1 MNCESHD
8 HTALMPGVSLG
19 SCGKP
24 CDQTCD
30 EPCADKSALPT
41 KSRWVNALNNSLFNT
56 LDLCFDDIYR
66 EPRKIL
72 IVGGCRQMDL
82 SQHIALL
89 LPAAEIHLVD
99 PDVSVVQR
107 AKEEICCR
115 FKFVDT
121 PLEDLPYETNQFD
134 LTIAHNFMALPYQNW
149 ERAIFELARVTEANL
164 FFSVHRPFLWKLAS
178 CLSGFSK
185 AVQALGLQVPES
197 MPPTFDLINHLTHY
211 AKIKTKLSPLPW
223 TVYMTEV
230 RPKWEEKLTLAS

>member
-1 MNCESHD
+1 MNCEPHD
-8 HTALMPGVSLG
+8 HAALMPGVSLG

-30 EPCADKSALPT
+30 EPCADKPSLPA
-41 KSRWVNALNNSLFNT
+41 KSRWANALNNSLFNT

-99 PDVSVVQR
+99 PDASVVQR

-115 FKFVDT
+115 FKFVDA
-121 PLEDLPYETNQFD
+121 PLEALPYETNQFD
-134 LTIAHNFMALPYQNW
+134 LTIAHNFMALPQQDW
-149 ERAIFELARVTEANL
+149 ERAVSELARVTETNL
-164 FFSVHRPFLWKLAS
+164 FFSVHRPLLWKMAS
-178 CLSGFSK
+178 CLGGFVQ
-185 AVQALGLQVPES
+185 AVQALGLQVPKS
-197 MPPTFDLINHLTHY
+197 MPPAFDLINHLTHY
-211 AKIKTKLSPLPW
+211 AKIKTRLFPLPW